1 VSVVT
6 DNSLFKADRPKRS
19 VRRGSNYLCLM
30 ERNPIALSPGKF
42 LVVRSLKFPRRSVSA
57 RCIGHRLRLEASF
70 EKINNCAFAD
80 PWAPMRLAGI
90 SGIARSGLCDGQGKS
105 LLSANTICPWRK
117 SCVALQTLSKHR
129 RMEAGRRVR

>member
-70 EKINNCAFAD
+70 EKINNCGLRR
-80 PWAPMRLAGI
+80 PVGSYAPG
-90 SGIARSGLCDGQGKS
+90 G
-105 LLSANTICPWRK
+105 
-117 SCVALQTLSKHR
+117 H
-129 RMEAGRRVR
+129 